1 MYIVL
6 TRDIVHPE
14 SQDSLYDFATI
25 LPVEIL
31 TELHEGLGVDETLGH
46 VCMSIESAHRIQN
59 RILAELQT
67 P

>member
-31 TELHEGLGVDETLGH
+31 AELHNDLGLDETLGH
-46 VCMSIESAHRIQN
+46 VCMNIEAAHKIQN

-67 P
+67 S